1 MRRESY
7 TLMKQLHVGFMV
19 LSDNHPYILISIS
32 PQGSFSVRCRIR
44 LHTDCPGRASIG
56 VMELALLVF
65 SRRTDSPLP
74 ML

>member
-7 TLMKQLHVGFMV
+7 TLTKQLHVGFMV
-19 LSDNHPYILISIS
+19 LSDNHPFILISIP